1 MYAKNLPWEFCM
13 KCELIILYADF
24 IKVLFSYFRL
34 SLIQSFNFKPGSS
47 IQLAKLRVNIEPSIA
62 CRQKEQ

>member
-1 MYAKNLPWEFCM
+1 M

-24 IKVLFSYFRL
+24 IKVSLSYFRL

-62 CRQKEQ
+62 CRHKQQ